1 MLGVKLIIFSLIVI
15 KVTANEIKTECREFS
30 GIPPSNLTSPSL
42 LADLKVELV
51 TWEGMYL
58 LNISWAINIDA
69 SIEYLNATR
78 ILIESLAVPY
88 HCEYNPPLA
97 TANITGSKQI
107 WFHYLINTGS
117 GSEFIQAANI
127 PLAPKGICYKGVS
140 IIVPTP
146 KPYVKTRTTQVPPVY
161 STASGLGQEAVDLTS
176 IVIATFGCLASLIV
190 LSCFYIIYKRFG
202 AKLAISSSFKG
213 CHPSPMLPVP
223 VLVVYPAENSAFQRA
238 VVALAEFLQWQGGCR
253 VAVDIWQQGKIAELG
268 PMRWLTEQAKAANR
282 VLIVSP
288 QAELPISYP
297 SHLPNDCFPTPSI
310 PASAQDLYPLV
321 LNMVVSHA
329 KSSRDLAK
337 FWVVQLGDQQQYKRC
352 GNLVPELRACKTF
365 CVMKD
370 LNKLCMSLHEHAQ
383 ENIRI
388 STQIL
393 KPGIVYSEKS
403 VETLREAVEM
413 IK

>member
-15 KVTANEIKTECREFS
+15 KVTANEIVSKC
-30 GIPPSNLTSPSL
+30 IPPSNLTSPSL

-146 KPYVKTRTTQVPPVY
+146 KPY
-161 STASGLGQEAVDLTS
+161 
-176 IVIATFGCLASLIV
+176 
-190 LSCFYIIYKRFG
+190 KRFG

-288 QAELPISYP
+288 QPISYP